1 MTFFL
6 TYIVSVIIC
15 SFIFLALNT
24 KYKWVTK
31 QDGKTQQDKT
41 DLLGGVIIALI
52 FWPLTLT
59 AGIIYTL
66 ITYIWDEIIPKE

>member
-24 KYKWVTK
+24 KYKWITK
-31 QDGKTQQDKT
+31 QDGKTQQDKI
-41 DLLGGVIIALI
+41 DLLGGVIVALI

>member
-1 MTFFL
+1 M
-6 TYIVSVIIC
+6 
-15 SFIFLALNT
+15 ALNT
-24 KYKWVTK
+24 KYKWITK
-31 QDGKTQQDKT
+31 QDGKTQQDKI
-41 DLLGGVIIALI
+41 DLLGGVIVALI